1 MRVTLKQMGTVF
13 EDLHYGSNLGG
24 SNALFDRSD
33 ILFQNKGDLSINKKK
48 AKNNQDSPIRGLAA
62 TQEILDKGIRAG
74 G

>member
-48 AKNNQDSPIRGLAA
+48 RQRIIRTHLSEGL
-62 TQEILDKGIRAG
+62 QPPRKS
-74 G
+74 